1 MLSRMSSTLFSR
13 YQFPG
18 TSFNL
23 HVLVYKYVL
32 GNVDPLQHWLVP
44 SSPCRVMS
52 FHVMILSIACKVDV
66 VGWSPSDHEYLE
78 EDYLSAEW
86 VSPRVAT
93 SCRPT
98 SHCCS
103 GVRGLCCVAAASLS
117 HACTASL
124 SLCCHMCHSWVATC
138 CSHLASMTGLRSSSA
153 QNGLRLLWNIWSRCM

>member
-1 MLSRMSSTLFSR
+1 MWIS
-13 YQFPG
+13 
-18 TSFNL
+18 
-23 HVLVYKYVL
+23 
-32 GNVDPLQHWLVP
+32 LQHWLVP

-86 VSPRVAT
+86 VSPRVAA

-153 QNGLRLLWNIWSRCM
+153 QNWAQAPVEHLVQVHVSRSTEAGTPVSVAA